1 MKILYIGGSGRSG
14 STLLEMILGNLPKYC
29 SVGEIRH
36 FWEYILDKEILC
48 GCGSILQECSFWKR
62 VLRELNY
69 SETQINQLKKISRK
83 INRTSNSFFLGH
95 CKTLSSPRVSTLIA
109 ATKDLYK
116 AIQTV
121 NQCDVIVDSS
131 KIPSHLF
138 FLQQIPGPEI
148 KVLHL
153 VRDSRAVAYSWNKRR
168 KKQKSA
174 ARNVK
179 FMDQRSFLN
188 SILRWNIENYY
199 IWKFGLN
206 SGIYTRVRYEDFA
219 VEPAL
224 TLNKTFG
231 LLGIKNQLL
240 SEKFLQEVN
249 FKPTH
254 SVGGNPIR
262 FSQKSHKILLDKE
275 WQRQMP
281 GLSKFFWGILSL
293 PQLKRFGYHLNC
305 S

>member
-1 MKILYIGGSGRSG
+1 MKIIYIGGSGRSG

-48 GCGSILQECSFWKR
+48 GCGSILEECPFWR
-62 VLRELNY
+62 SVLQELNY
-69 SETQINQLKKISRK
+69 SEIQINQLKKISRK

-95 CKTLSSPRVSTLIA
+95 RKILSSPQVSTLIA
-109 ATKDLYK
+109 ATEDLYK

-131 KIPSHLF
+131 KVPSHLF
-138 FLQQIPGPEI
+138 FLQQIPGVEI
-148 KVLHL
+148 KILHL

-174 ARNVK
+174 ARNIK
-179 FMDQRSFLN
+179 FMDQRSFIN

-206 SGIYTRVRYEDFA
+206 SGIYARVRYEDFA

-224 TLNKTFG
+224 ILNKTFG
-231 LLGIKNQLL
+231 LLDIKNQLL
-240 SEKFLQEVN
+240 SKKFLQEVN

-293 PQLKRFGYHLNC
+293 PQLKRFGYHLN